1 MQPDRQSPHG
11 SQNSA
16 AATEVR
22 AIPRLRRG
30 FDVRLALPGSK
41 SIALR
46 QLLIASLAP
55 VPTRLGG
62 IPRCDDVDAML
73 DAIGRLGGTVERDG
87 DGALISPPPRAPGD
101 VTLHL
106 GMSGV
111 SLRFLIA
118 RAALNTGSTQIG
130 GHSQLSRR
138 PNGDLLDAL
147 RHLGCQVSARGD
159 GFAPLTVRG
168 PERLGAETKL
178 RTNVSSQYLSALL
191 LSAPAFPDG
200 LIIHLEDERAS
211 ASYVALTTAEMAR
224 QGVQVLAPD
233 EHTLVVPPA
242 QYAGG
247 ETTIEGDASA
257 ATYHAALAT
266 LHGGTVTL
274 TNLGE
279 TTVQGDY
286 AFMGLCERLGATIQR
301 EPDRVRI
308 QGPKALAPL
317 GTIDMSN
324 MPDAAPTVMA
334 MAPFLPTPTHITG
347 LATLRI
353 KECDRIAAGCTE
365 LSRAGVAVE
374 EFEDAMTVHPAPELR
389 PALFATYED
398 HRMAM
403 SMSVLA
409 SRIGA
414 CSIED
419 PNCVAKTYADYWHD
433 FARYPP

>member
-1 MQPDRQSPHG
+1 MPTDLAKAP
-11 SQNSA
+11 A
-16 AATEVR
+16 AQVR
-22 AIPRLRRG
+22 AIPRLSAG

-55 VPTRLGG
+55 KPTRLSG
-62 IPRCDDVDAML
+62 IPHCDDVDAML
-73 DAIGRLGGTVERDG
+73 DAVARLGGTVEREG
-87 DGALISPPPRAPGD
+87 DGASVSPPPRTPRD

-159 GFAPLTVRG
+159 GFAPVTVRG

-178 RTNVSSQYLSALL
+178 HTGVSSQYLSALL
-191 LSAPAFPDG
+191 LSAPAFPQG
-200 LIIHLEDERAS
+200 LTIHLEDERAS

-224 QGVQVLAPD
+224 RGVDVLAPD
-233 EHTLVVPPA
+233 EQTLVIPP
-242 QYAGG
+242 G
-247 ETTIEGDASA
+247 EYTGRDAAIEGDASA

-266 LHGGTVTL
+266 LHGGAVTL
-274 TNLGE
+274 ANLGE
-279 TTVQGDY
+279 STVQGDY
-286 AFMGLCERLGATIQR
+286 AFIGLCERLGATVQR
-301 EPDRVRI
+301 EPDQVCI
-308 QGPKALAPL
+308 QGPNTLRPL
-317 GTIDMSN
+317 GNIDMSD
-324 MPDAAPTVMA
+324 MPDAAPTLMA

-353 KECDRIAAGCTE
+353 KECDRIAAGCAE
-365 LSRAGVAVE
+365 LRRAGVAVE
-374 EFEDAMTVHPAPELR
+374 EFEDALTVHPATKLQ

-403 SMSVLA
+403 SLSVLA
-409 SRIGA
+409 SRIGG

-419 PNCVAKTYADYWHD
+419 PDCVAKTYADYWRD
-433 FARYPP
+433 FERYRT

>member
-1 MQPDRQSPHG
+1 MQRDRQSP
-11 SQNSA
+11 QRPEDVPTA
-16 AATEVR
+16 VEAR
-22 AIPRLRRG
+22 AIPRLRGG

-55 VPTRLGG
+55 KPTRLSG

-73 DAIGRLGGTVERDG
+73 DAIGRLGGTVERVG
-87 DGALISPPPRAPGD
+87 EEALISPPPRTPHD
-101 VTLHL
+101 VTLDL

-118 RAALNTGSTQIG
+118 RAALNAGTTRIG
-130 GHSQLSRR
+130 GHPQLSRR

-147 RHLGCQVSARGD
+147 RHLGCQVTATGD
-159 GFAPLTVRG
+159 GFAPVTVRG
-168 PERLGAETKL
+168 PPRLGGETKL
-178 RTNVSSQYLSALL
+178 RTSVSSQFLSALL
-191 LSAPAFPDG
+191 LSAPAFPEG
-200 LIIHLEDERAS
+200 LTIHLEDERTS

-224 QGVQVLAPD
+224 RGVEVIAPD
-233 EHTLVVPPA
+233 DHTLVVPPGE
-242 QYAGG
+242 YAGG
-247 ETTIEGDASA
+247 DASIEGDASA

-274 TNLGE
+274 TNLGDS
-279 TTVQGDY
+279 TVQGDY
-286 AFMGLCERLGATIQR
+286 AFMDVCERLGATIHR
-301 EPDRVRI
+301 EPDQVRI
-308 QGPKALAPL
+308 QGPTTLPPL

-324 MPDAAPTVMA
+324 MPDAAPTLMA

-365 LSRAGVAVE
+365 LRRTGVEVE
-374 EFEDAMTVHPAPELR
+374 EFEDAMTVHPAAELR

-414 CSIED
+414 CSIAD

-433 FARYPP
+433 FARYRP